1 MSDGVNFTNFPAWE
15 EMDFSQNC
23 TVFGNWLASFLM
35 PNPWDPRERMGGS
48 LPLSISFFLS
58 ATPDNFTVPD
68 TAEGQQD
75 LMVEI
80 NEWFTFNLYNYYN
93 FTDEF
98 WYLSEE
104 FRERAIWAPLD
115 FCPAEYCKALGYT
128 GNADLTGI
136 GVHVSYYVEATLA
149 TLYLIAYTVWQIDK
163 WRKVKYKKSGA
174 SAPLLVGGVPG
185 VASDTAAKPKKKR
198 LPLSR
203 RINDSFRGSLGSFL
217 SASMLISIVMLGA
230 GVYVSAFGRD
240 GLRRSSDNPN
250 QSLPYLSSAIY
261 DMVLSLLAGVFSIF
275 PVLLLYALMGRHG
288 GNSSKRKKEAKGGA
302 PDIHRVWL
310 RRCVLAAIW
319 CLGCALVYL
328 APRGDID
335 YYERKN
341 HDATWNNDFCDQRG
355 RANYWRGM
363 KAAQW
368 LVIGA
373 PLTYLVITIFLLT
386 GFGIPG
392 IVDRP
397 WVVKWRSVWRLG
409 VAWLNMLAMWGLLA
423 YFTVLRHRIIKT
435 AGGLD
440 NEDKWSFGQILAL
453 ATWVPVM
460 AEFVYIFIWGIE
472 ESLGTHM
479 PVGFRVSRH
488 DQDITSLS
496 VATMGV
502 DPFDDNVPLMG
513 PKATFASD
521 PTTVQM
527 FPINTGYPG
536 GGAAPGNVAAP
547 EANRQSVVY
556 YDSGS
561 TWRSPSTPWDQ
572 WNTTGW

>member
-1 MSDGVNFTNFPAWE
+1 MSDGVHFTNLPLWE
-15 EMDFSQNC
+15 DMDFAQNC
-23 TVFGNWLASFLM
+23 TVFGNWLSSFLM
-35 PNPWDPRERMGGS
+35 PNPWDTREKMGAS
-48 LPLSISFFLS
+48 FPLSIEYFLT
-58 ATPDNFTVPD
+58 ATPSNFSVPEAPD
-68 TAEGQQD
+68 DQQA
-75 LMVEI
+75 LMIEI
-80 NEWFTFNLYNYYN
+80 TEWFTFNLYNHLN
-93 FTDEF
+93 GTDDF
-98 WYLSEE
+98 WYLSDE
-104 FRERAIWAPLD
+104 FLERAVWTPLEY
-115 FCPAEYCKALGYT
+115 CPAEYCKALGYT

-149 TLYLIAYTVWQIDK
+149 TFYLLAYTVWQINT
-163 WRKVKYKKSGA
+163 WRKVKQKGGA
-174 SAPLLVGGVPG
+174 SAPLLAGGAPETTPG
-185 VASDTAAKPKKKR
+185 RKKRKR

-217 SASMLISIVMLGA
+217 SASMLMSIVMLAA
-230 GVYVSAFGRD
+230 GVYISAFGRD
-240 GLRRSSDNPN
+240 DVRRSTSNPN

-288 GNSSKRKKEAKGGA
+288 GDSSKRKGVKGGE

-319 CLGCALVYL
+319 CLGGALVYL

-335 YYERKN
+335 YYDR
-341 HDATWNNDFCDQRG
+341 HDADASWNTDFCDQRG
-355 RANYWRGM
+355 GTNYWRGM
-363 KAAQW
+363 KAAQF
-368 LVIGA
+368 LVVGA
-373 PLTYLVITIFLLT
+373 PLTYIVLTTFLIT

-392 IVDRP
+392 VVDKP
-397 WVVKWRSVWRLG
+397 WVTKWRSVWRLG
-409 VAWLNMLAMWGLLA
+409 VAWLNMLAMWGLLG

-453 ATWVPVM
+453 ATWVPIV

-472 ESLGTHM
+472 ESLGTNM

-502 DPFDDNVPLMG
+502 DPFDDNVPLTG
-513 PKATFASD
+513 PTATFSSD
-521 PTTVQM
+521 PTMVQM
-527 FPINTGYPG
+527 FPIKTGYPG
-536 GGAAPGNVAAP
+536 AYAVPAAAP
-547 EANRQSVVY
+547 EAQRESVVY

-561 TWRSPSTPWDQ
+561 TWQPPVTAWDQ
-572 WNTTGW
+572 WNRSGW